1 MKIFSFENAELYF
14 RNFHIG
20 SLTDEI
26 EFRGSFNQAFSEDF
40 PDSVCSMMHSPDLIL
55 RFSLKEKSHD
65 FVRLLSKNS
74 SPQKTKLL
82 SDFGALKIINSS
94 GRTLYINDVFWIRY
108 PMTEFQIRRDSDNMI
123 HSVYF
128 LHEKYD

>member
-55 RFSLKEKSHD
+55 RFSPLPHSAG
-65 FVRLLSKNS
+65 FLFRLSAVIRSFFYILS
-74 SPQKTKLL
+74 
-82 SDFGALKIINSS
+82 
-94 GRTLYINDVFWIRY
+94 
-108 PMTEFQIRRDSDNMI
+108 
-123 HSVYF
+123 
-128 LHEKYD
+128 